1 MNEIL
6 ISLLRKEGVALLVI
20 ANTLLVDR
28 TYLHRFNTAKII
40 QENPIAVAVLVGC
53 FILGIALA

>member
-1 MNEIL
+1 MNDIL
-6 ISLLRKEGVALLVI
+6 AAILRKEAVALLVI

-28 TYLHRFNTAKII
+28 TFLRRFDTAKII
-40 QENPIAVAVLVGC
+40 QEHPIAVSVLLGC